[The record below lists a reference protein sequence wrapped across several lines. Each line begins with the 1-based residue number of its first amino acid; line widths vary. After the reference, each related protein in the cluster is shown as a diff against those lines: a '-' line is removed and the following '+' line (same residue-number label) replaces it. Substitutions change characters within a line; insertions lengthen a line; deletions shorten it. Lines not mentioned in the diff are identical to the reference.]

1 MTAIVTNPR
10 TARLL
15 VVLMLLLAAVLAFCD
30 DTEDA
35 EYVDPDTPEASGYT
49 SGYPVRK

>member
-30 DTEDA
+30 DV

-49 SGYPVRK
+49 SGHPVRK